1 MVMLVAVAPGLQVAV
16 APGVLLT
23 VSKAAVG
30 AAERE
35 AVLPATLVVY
45 RLAEP
50 AVVDLGGPA
59 ERVHREALI
68 VPARRGSRLA
78 PFLQV
83 EEEEGVP
90 SGPVHL
96 RH

>member
-1 MVMLVAVAPGLQVAV
+1 MVMLVAVAPGLQVV
-16 APGVLLT
+16 AGPGVLLT
-23 VSKAAVG
+23 VSKAAAE

-35 AVLPATLVVY
+35 AVLPAALVVY

-50 AVVDLGGPA
+50 AVVESGGPA
-59 ERVHREALI
+59 ERVHREAFLA
-68 VPARRGSRLA
+68 PARRGSLRLA
-78 PFLQV
+78 PLQV
-83 EEEEGVP
+83 EEEEGVA